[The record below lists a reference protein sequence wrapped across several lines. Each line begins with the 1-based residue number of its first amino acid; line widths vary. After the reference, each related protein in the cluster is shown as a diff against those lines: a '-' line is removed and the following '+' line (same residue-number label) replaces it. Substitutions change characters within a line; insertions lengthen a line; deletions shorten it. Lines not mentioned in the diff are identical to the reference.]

1 VAVVSGNVFHT
12 SLIIPSK
19 KYVSAMTTYMYI
31 QVTGYGLEQD
41 IQNGDT
47 RNTGDSKLLK
57 MQGRRE
63 IGRNVGSRVMKVR
76 NMKFAN

>member
-1 VAVVSGNVFHT
+1 
-12 SLIIPSK
+12 
-19 KYVSAMTTYMYI
+19 MTTYMYV